1 MIHLLVQTIVTRDV
15 TGQEA
20 INGSES
26 VVVVLKKERSECDVC
41 TFSSSLRFVL
51 FCISEQREKDLT
63 LNSTSREID
72 SAYY

>member
-51 FCISEQREKDLT
+51 FSSVYLNRERK
-63 LNSTSREID
+63 S
-72 SAYY
+72 